1 LILNLLEADCP
12 IDESVYP
19 NTTGTLRFCD
29 SESSWDTEADTLQ
42 GSGETTSQGEGIYEV
57 ER

>member
-1 LILNLLEADCP
+1 MLEADCP
-12 IDESVYP
+12 MDESVYP
-19 NTTGTLRFCD
+19 NTTGTLRLCD